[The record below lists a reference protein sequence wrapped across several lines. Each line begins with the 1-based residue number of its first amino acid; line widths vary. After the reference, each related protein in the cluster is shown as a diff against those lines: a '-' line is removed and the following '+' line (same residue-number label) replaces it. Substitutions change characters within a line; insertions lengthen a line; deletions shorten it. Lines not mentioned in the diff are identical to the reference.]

1 MKTTYEHYGS
11 YCITR
16 ETIICEENVI
26 IIITKYIGEDIPDQ
40 DTNVEV
46 EQFKSEKDARR
57 KYYEL
62 CKEKNPKN
70 KLRGD
75 L

>member
-1 MKTTYEHYGS
+1 MKTVYERYGN
-11 YCITR
+11 YCTIR

-26 IIITKYIGEDIPDQ
+26 IIITRCVGSDIPDQ

-62 CKEKNPKN
+62 CKEKNPKIN
-70 KLRGD
+70 
-75 L
+75 